1 MNRSVS
7 LKWLSVRLSEASR
20 GSIPAMVA
28 ILLFSL
34 VPWIYPQVPLLTIER
49 NNPSPVEYTAKDEI
63 QTFDVANPKIAKA
76 TKDSTNGRILQ
87 VRGLKELGTTDIVLH
102 LVNGKVEELKVEVVE
117 KSTENE
123 IVNELVYWRD
133 RLAVLAPQLTVRG
146 YPDKAP
152 DRIELTGE
160 YFEGEQEKHVQ
171 TMITAC
177 TNKKIEINNLARKRA
192 VEVEMPKNI
201 FVDVW
206 LYLVTE
212 REMKQFGFD
221 YSDMVWKADGG
232 VAGNITRSWGSAGS
246 NAMKSVEMPG
256 KISGGITVTVNHLS
270 LLSNS
275 KQLDHQL
282 ITVIE
287 GQKAKKQF
295 GGTVFLTNIT
305 QDTNTRT
312 PVDFGTILNIVP
324 TVMKQ
329 NPQFC
334 QLDIEVESSSIGE
347 QIQAGGEFNLIKDK
361 TSQQVILEFGEPF
374 LMANTF
380 KNAKSKAV
388 TGVVGLE
395 KIPLLGELFKNRD
408 FQEGKQE
415 ALLVVRVQKGEHI
428 QQAPKLPQEARDLLE
443 GKKIDTRDLLEGK
456 TINP

>member
-34 VPWIYPQVPLLTIER
+34 IPWIYPQVPLITIER

-192 VEVEMPKNI
+192 IEVEMPKNI

-206 LYLVTE
+206 LYLVTDTD
-212 REMKQFGFD
+212 MKNFGFQ
-221 YSDMVWKADGG
+221 YSPLGWSASGG
-232 VAGNITRSWGSAGS
+232 VTGSMTRTWGSAASGTEKIVS
-246 NAMKSVEMPG
+246 MPANVAG
-256 KISGGITVTVNHLS
+256 KIGGSVSHLS
-270 LLSNS
+270 VLGSS

-282 ITVIE
+282 ITGIE
-287 GQKAKKQF
+287 GQKASKQF
-295 GGTVFLTNIT
+295 GGTVYLENIT
-305 QDTNTRT
+305 QDTSTRT
-312 PVDFGTILNIVP
+312 PVQYGTILHITP

-329 NPQFC
+329 DQQFC
-334 QLDIEVESSSIGE
+334 KLDIEVESSSLGE
-347 QIQAGGEFNLIKDK
+347 KTQSGGEFNLVVDK
-361 TSQQVILEFGEPF
+361 TTQQVILQFGQPF

-380 KNAKSKAV
+380 KNMKFKS
-388 TGVVGLE
+388 TSGVVGLE

-408 FQEGKQE
+408 FQEDKKE
-415 ALLVVRVQKGEHI
+415 ALLVVMVQKGEHI

-443 GKKIDTRDLLEGK
+443 GK